1 MFDLSAYGQWLP
13 NTPSKPLG
21 TPKKQA
27 GTRGTPQNKAGVPTA
42 KTENNIKNN
51 NLISLEHVE
60 HLGTPKNK
68 GCVPAKAPNK
78 TLENNKLKN
87 LEHVEH
93 VEHLKTTMSEI
104 HFLSNDEL
112 EAFEERAAII
122 EYEGGLT
129 RNDAEQQALVICL
142 ADYRQKKI
150 KPR

>member
-13 NTPSKPLG
+13 NTPPKPLG

-27 GTRGTPQNKAGVPTA
+27 GTRGTPQNKAGVSTA
-42 KTENNIKNN
+42 KTENDIKNN

-68 GCVPAKAPNK
+68 GGVPAKTPNK
-78 TLENNKLKN
+78 PLKNNNLKN

-93 VEHLKTTMSEI
+93 LKTKMSEI
-104 HFLSNDEL
+104 HFLSDDEL
-112 EAFEERAAII
+112 EGFEERAAIM

-129 RNDAEQQALVICL
+129 RNDAERQALVICP
-142 ADYRQKKI
+142 AEYRQRKANHY
-150 KPR
+150 

>member
-13 NTPSKPLG
+13 KTPPKLTG
-21 TPKKQA
+21 TPKKQT

-51 NLISLEHVE
+51 KLVNLEHVE

-68 GCVPAKAPNK
+68 GGVPAKTPNK
-78 TLENNKLKN
+78 PLENNNLKN
-87 LEHVEH
+87 MEHVEH

-104 HFLSNDEL
+104 HFLSVDEL
-112 EAFEERAAII
+112 EAFEERAAIM

-129 RNDAEQQALVICL
+129 RNEAEHQALVICL
-142 ADYRQKKI
+142 AEYRQRKASHY
-150 KPR
+150 